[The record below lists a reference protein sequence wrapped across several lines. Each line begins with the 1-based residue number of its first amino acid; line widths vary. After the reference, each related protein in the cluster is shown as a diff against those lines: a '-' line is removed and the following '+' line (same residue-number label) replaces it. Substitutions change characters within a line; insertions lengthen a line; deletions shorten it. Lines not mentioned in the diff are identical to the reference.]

1 MERYKLLEVMFQY
14 IILKPHLKSNQ
25 GVLSPHKKKKKKK
38 KTKKRKEKKKE
49 KKKKEQI
56 TLKSGTNKTSLIK
69 LCKFQ

>member
-25 GVLSPHKKKKKKK
+25 GVLSPHKKKKTKKNKKK
-38 KTKKRKEKKKE
+38 KKRKKK

>member
-38 KTKKRKEKKKE
+38 KKQKNKKKERKEKR
-49 KKKKEQI
+49 KKKKRVDHP
-56 TLKSGTNKTSLIK
+56 
-69 LCKFQ
+69 